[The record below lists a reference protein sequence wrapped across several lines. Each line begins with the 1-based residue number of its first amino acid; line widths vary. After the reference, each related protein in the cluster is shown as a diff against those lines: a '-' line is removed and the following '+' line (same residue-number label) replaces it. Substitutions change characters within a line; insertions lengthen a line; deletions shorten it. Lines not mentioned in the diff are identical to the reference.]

1 MRTDQAIEPV
11 LVIDGLVVRYGA
23 AAALQGVSL
32 TVPPGVLSIV
42 GRNGMG
48 KTTLCN
54 SIVGLKATSNGDIRF
69 RGRSLLG
76 LRPDVIHRLGIGYVP
91 QGRRTW
97 PSLTVD
103 EHLRIPR
110 VFKNARWNR
119 ERIYDVFPRLAERRS
134 NGGNELSGGEKQM
147 LAIGRALLGDPAL
160 VVMDEPTEGLAPV
173 IVEQVQSLLGRL
185 VSEEAMTILL
195 VEQNLS
201 VATTVAEHVA
211 IMVNGAIDR
220 IVCSQELLDDR
231 ALQQQLLGVGRHDST
246 SSRVSGNLHA

>member
-1 MRTDQAIEPV
+1 LRTDLAMEPV
-11 LVIDGLVVRYGA
+11 LVIDGLIVRYGA

-32 TVPPGVLSIV
+32 AVPPGVLSIV

-54 SIVGLKATSNGDIRF
+54 SIVGLKSADGGDIRF

-76 LRPDVIHRLGIGYVP
+76 LRPDVVHRLGIGYVP

-110 VFKNARWNR
+110 VLKSARWNR
-119 ERIYDVFPRLAERRS
+119 ERVYEVFPRLAERRS

-173 IVEQVQSLLGRL
+173 IIDEVQSLLGRL
-185 VSEEAMTILL
+185 VTEEGMTILL

-201 VATTVAEHVA
+201 VATTVAKHVA

-220 IVCSQELLDDR
+220 IVSSRELRDDS
-231 ALQQQLLGVGRHDST
+231 ALQQQLLGVGRQGAMA
-246 SSRVSGNLHA
+246 SSALGQVHA